1 MKNIIVINGKK
12 FVNDY
17 IDFDNKYYHGKEYG
31 YYNYPTNKCFVH
43 IWQKSN
49 DMREFWD
56 NLSTIFEIWQGDDP
70 KYDAR
75 KPLITRGFGQRAGG
89 LQKRGVNL
97 RSYPKDGFSIE
108 KAQEIKDLKELAALS
123 LG

>member
-1 MKNIIVINGKK
+1 MKNITVINNKK
-12 FVNDY
+12 FINDY
-17 IDFDNKYYHGKEYG
+17 IDFDNKYYYGGEGG

-70 KYDAR
+70 RYDAR
-75 KPLITRGFGQRAGG
+75 KPLRTRGYAHRAVA
-89 LQKRGVNL
+89 LRKRGVNL
-97 RSYPKDGFSIE
+97 RSYPKDGFNIE
-108 KAQEIKDLKELAALS
+108 KVQESNELKELAALS
-123 LG
+123 FD